1 MAKYIEKKGIH
12 LVIVSFMVFIILNII
27 ENYIHYNIGRN
38 RDSQYIELST
48 PSITDWLKILIVM
61 ICFAILQASFTY
73 LFD

>member
-38 RDSQYIELST
+38 HDSEYIELSA
-48 PSITDWLKILIVM
+48 PSTTDWLRILIIM

>member
-1 MAKYIEKKGIH
+1 MTKYIGQKGIH

-38 RDSQYIELST
+38 HDSQYIELSA
-48 PSITDWLKILIVM
+48 PSLTDWLRIAIIM
-61 ICFAILQASFTY
+61 ICFAIMQASFTY

>member
-1 MAKYIEKKGIH
+1 MTKYIEKKGIH

-38 RDSQYIELST
+38 HDSEYIELSA
-48 PSITDWLKILIVM
+48 PSVTDWLRLLIIM

>member
-1 MAKYIEKKGIH
+1 MPNIEKKGLH

-38 RDSQYIELST
+38 RDSQYIEFSAPT
-48 PSITDWLKILIVM
+48 ITDWLKIIIAM